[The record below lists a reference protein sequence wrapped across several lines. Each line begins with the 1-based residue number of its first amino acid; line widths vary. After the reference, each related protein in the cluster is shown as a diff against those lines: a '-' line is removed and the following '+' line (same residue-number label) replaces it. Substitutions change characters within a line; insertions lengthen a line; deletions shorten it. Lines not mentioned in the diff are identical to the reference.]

1 MWLVRL
7 GDYLVN
13 LCLSFLQAHRE
24 TDFFFEPSGVQL
36 AQHDRDQLHFLFII
50 KSIKRELK
58 TSPICTSAARHK
70 QKKSK
75 QKKTRESTSEES
87 FEKMVNA
94 QTLFCWGAEKRSAA
108 CSAAVQ
114 IKRMLCCAFS
124 LAKCWEATGEVKQV
138 GAARLCHP

>member
-1 MWLVRL
+1 MISPLFLMWLVRL
-7 GDYLVN
+7 GDYKVN
-13 LCLSFLQAHRE
+13 LYLSFLQVHRE
-24 TDFFFEPSGVQL
+24 TDFFFEPSGVHL
-36 AQHDRDQLHFLFII
+36 PEHDRDQLHFLFII

-58 TSPICTSAARHK
+58 TRPICTKLLCTTAARHK

-87 FEKMVNA
+87 FEKMVSA

-114 IKRMLCCAFS
+114 IKFCEWCAAPF
-124 LAKCWEATGEVKQV
+124 
-138 GAARLCHP
+138 P